1 MELILPAVAI
11 ASSAIMIYSTYR
23 LNRLSRP
30 SYGRGRVKVVKGE
43 YTARLKELE
52 YRREMIRNAI
62 LNVVKEYDSG
72 KIGEET
78 KNMLLNRF
86 RGELEEIESEIESI
100 KDYAELERL
109 EKEYNKLLNEY
120 EDKRRKLE
128 KRIREL
134 RSTLRI
140 RKEAKEKSKAEKKPE
155 KKPRGEYDL
164 EELMKEISK
173 MISELEAE

>member
-1 MELILPAVAI
+1 MELILPAAAI
-11 ASSAIMIYSTYR
+11 VSSAIMIYSTYR
-23 LNRLSRP
+23 LNRLFKP
-30 SYGRGRVKVVKGE
+30 SYGRERVKVVKGD

-62 LNVVKEYDSG
+62 LNVIKEYDSG
-72 KIGEET
+72 KISEET
-78 KNMLLNRF
+78 KNMLLKRF
-86 RGELEEIESEIESI
+86 RSELEEIESEIESI

-120 EDKRRKLE
+120 EDRRRRLE

-134 RSTLRI
+134 RSALKI
-140 RKEAKEKSKAEKKPE
+140 REEAKEKPKAVKKAEKKPRE
-155 KKPRGEYDL
+155 EYSL

-173 MISELEAE
+173 MMSELEAE